1 MTTTKE
7 PWLKDELFNL
17 NKPPLPKARALI
29 PNPLEQNTGSASATA
44 AAVPNAAAPV
54 QAAQPWLND
63 PILTAAR
70 ASTARS
76 EAPQT
81 VPDPQEAD
89 PAFDGMPFSDRQFD
103 AFAEAVAEIESG
115 GNYEAVGGYN
125 NHYQGKYQMGR
136 LALAD
141 AGIGFSPAEREAFLN
156 DPDLQEQ
163 AFQTFTLANDRT
175 LTKFSAAYRD
185 MSSSEKLAVLGYA
198 HNQGAGGALDYLKT
212 GKAQADGFGTS
223 AMTYVDAVRMAL
235 RRQS

>member
-1 MTTTKE
+1 MRTRE
-7 PWLKDELFNL
+7 PWLNDPLFELT
-17 NKPPLPKARALI
+17 KPPLPKARSI
-29 PNPLEQNTGSASATA
+29 VPNPIEQNTGSAAATA
-44 AAVPNAAAPV
+44 APVPNAAAPV
-54 QAAQPWLND
+54 QPQQPWLND
-63 PILTAAR
+63 PILPAAK
-70 ASTARS
+70 ASRARS

-81 VPDPQEAD
+81 APAPQEAD

-103 AFAEAVAEIESG
+103 AFAEALAEIESG
-115 GNYEAVGGYN
+115 GNYQAVGGYN
-125 NHYQGKYQMGR
+125 DHYQGKYQMGR

-163 AFQTFTLANDRT
+163 AFQTFTLANHRT
-175 LTKFSAAYRD
+175 LTKFSAVYRD

-235 RRQS
+235 RGQG